1 MSDTRAAADSRDA
14 ARRRVRRITATAVAG
29 SVAVAGS
36 IAAYVAGAS
45 TGHKAL
51 GTKTTSS
58 PSATT
63 QATEVPVPVT
73 PAAPS
78 LDSSAQQQTPTTL
91 APTPAPTQSAS
102 PPVAASGGS

>member
-14 ARRRVRRITATAVAG
+14 ARRRVRRITAMVVAG
-29 SVAVAGS
+29 SAAIAGS

-63 QATEVPVPVT
+63 QATEVPVPAT

-78 LDSSAQQQTPTTL
+78 LDSSQQQTPTPL
-91 APTPAPTQSAS
+91 APTPAPSQSAS
-102 PPVAASGGS
+102 PPVAVSGGS